1 LQLKYQFHHTHK
13 GSHEDAERFFLR
25 SSKCTELHQ
34 AAEEAAAVEPARSM
48 TRHIRHGSNKDVLQ
62 LLRQADNDF
71 RERARSEIDLVSS
84 PTLKVN
90 SDEVMVPDRKGKEK
104 EKEREK
110 EKTSRRS
117 LSYGEKEGEGDIAG
131 GSVEVGEKGLQGHPI
146 IGVPEG
152 EVDQQYKKEKEP
164 SRSDREGS
172 DEDGYEND
180 GCVSEEEDAEEGLED
195 GYEGLETYGG
205 AEDEDEHGGEADSF
219 EATLTTTTTVTTGHM
234 YSDWGVPDS
243 RDGEER
249 EKVRE

>member
-1 LQLKYQFHHTHK
+1 M
-13 GSHEDAERFFLR
+13 R

-48 TRHIRHGSNKDVLQ
+48 TRHIRHGSSKDVLQ
-62 LLRQADNDF
+62 LLRHADNDF

-104 EKEREK
+104 EK
-110 EKTSRRS
+110 TSRRS
-117 LSYGEKEGEGDIAG
+117 LSYGEKEGEGDVAG
-131 GSVEVGEKGLQGHPI
+131 GSVEAGELVGEKGLQGHPS
-146 IGVPEG
+146 IGVPE
-152 EVDQQYKKEKEP
+152 EDPQYKKEKEQ

-180 GCVSEEEDAEEGLED
+180 GYVSEEEDVEEGLED

-219 EATLTTTTTVTTGHM
+219 EATLTTTTVTTGHM
-234 YSDWGVPDS
+234 YSDWGAPDS